1 MFFLKRLPH
10 EASIIRFT
18 GSSERAAHIGK
29 SLQRIRSASL
39 LIRNIERYFATW
51 DLSQLKFLVLMM
63 IEREPERESLRAS
76 EIAER
81 LDVSKPVL
89 HRTIQA
95 LIGDKMLQAQSDPL
109 DKRAEQ
115 LFLTEKGHAILNQ
128 LLPGYFEIIE
138 AHPWEG
144 YTED

>member
-1 MFFLKRLPH
+1 MFFLKRLPSQSTI
-10 EASIIRFT
+10 ARFT
-18 GSSERAAHIGK
+18 GSTERAALVDQ
-29 SLQRIRSASL
+29 SLQRMRSASL
-39 LIRNIERYFATW
+39 LIRKLEQYFAARE
-51 DLSQLKFLVLMM
+51 LSQLKFLTLMV

-95 LIGDKMLQAQSDPL
+95 LIAADMMDAQSDPH

-115 LFLTEKGHAILNQ
+115 LFLTDKGRAMLID
-128 LLPGYFEIIE
+128 LLPGYFAIIE
-138 AHPWEG
+138 AHQWDGEAL
-144 YTED
+144 